1 MNKVRKMLAIVLVL
15 TMALTCFAGCGGGG
29 ETGGDADVAKTYEL
43 RLATHV
49 NETHPLTLSAQR
61 FADGVAEATGGNV
74 TVTVYPSNQLGD
86 YMQVYDELMMG
97 TIDAAWLTIPDTY
110 DKRNN
115 LGATPYLATNYE
127 EIAELYAADDS
138 WFLTALQEVN
148 AEQGVTVLGL
158 VPNGFMGIGAK
169 TVGDLDTLFDPS
181 VEQDAL
187 MRSPGIE
194 SYLAQV
200 EAFGFRT
207 TTIAY
212 ADLYSA
218 LQTGVADGWYGGSAI
233 SNWQGFKDV
242 INYFVDYRSMNEPMG
257 MFFSSAVLE
266 EMPQEYQD
274 AIWEVA
280 KAERMTAIAAVEE
293 ADAKAKADLA
303 DFGVEIIEPTEE
315 EMAAVKAT
323 LREAVY
329 PLFEETFGEEI
340 MADLYAWAETH

>member
-1 MNKVRKMLAIVLVL
+1 MKKVRKMLAIVLVL
-15 TMALTCFAGCGGGG
+15 AMALTCFAACGGDSGN
-29 ETGGDADVAKTYEL
+29 EEAKTYEL

-61 FADGVAEATGGNV
+61 FAEGVAEATDGNV

-115 LGATPYLATNYE
+115 LGATPYLVTSYE
-127 EIAELYAADDS
+127 ELKELYASDDS
-138 WFLTALQEVN
+138 WFLQALQEIN
-148 AEQGVTVLGL
+148 GEQGVTVLGL

-169 TVGDLDTLFDPS
+169 TVGDLDTLFD
-181 VEQDAL
+181 VTKKQDAL

-242 INYFVDYRSMNEPMG
+242 IDYFVDYRAMNEPMG
-257 MFFSSAVLE
+257 MFFSSAVLD

-280 KAERMTAIAAVEE
+280 KAERLTAIAAVEE
-293 ADAKAKADLA
+293 ADSKAKADLA
-303 DFGVEIIEPTEE
+303 AFGVEIIEPTEA
-315 EMAAVKAT
+315 EMEAVKSA

-329 PLFEETFGEEI
+329 PLFEETFGEEL
-340 MADLYAWAETH
+340 MASIYAWAETH